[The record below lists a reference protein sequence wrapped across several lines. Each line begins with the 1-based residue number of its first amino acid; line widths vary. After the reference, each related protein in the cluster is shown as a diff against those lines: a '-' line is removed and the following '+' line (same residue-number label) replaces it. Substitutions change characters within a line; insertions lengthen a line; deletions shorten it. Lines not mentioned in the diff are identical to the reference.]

1 MTLRNGGRARS
12 TGGPSSRSGDPSVKR
27 PVLDTGWSDY
37 DPNQPAGSNGPAKSK
52 PEWADPPRNYR
63 SSRSGG
69 PGTVIQ
75 FVLFAVVAAAVVLG
89 GLYFVAKPVVASS
102 LANWAAENPTALNLP
117 FMADIV
123 RSELGTKLTQPV
135 DAANATKVAFQVTS
149 GETPK
154 QIADELV
161 HAGLI
166 GDARA
171 FVFESLI
178 KNVSDKFISGRHV
191 LSKSMT
197 VDQIIAALITAPTAP
212 PTIRIQFREGLRIE
226 QMVAKLEYIEANPAD
241 PTAKLTLDVN
251 QYYQDAT
258 NPAADLLAK
267 YPWLKLPAGASL
279 EGFLFPATY
288 DVAPDITPVRL
299 IEDQLDAF
307 AQYAPPDLLALP
319 PDQIYRTVQIASL
332 VEPEVKLDSD
342 RPLVAGVYVNRLDP
356 KKWPTG
362 LLNSNPSVTY
372 ASDSV
377 WLADHPTASWVD
389 YTFWV
394 EPTSGPAFSKIEFPE
409 KLAPYNTYAHGGLPP
424 TPICSPGLASLQAAF
439 APDTKDGY
447 YYFLATN
454 DAAGTI
460 VYAKTNAEQIAN
472 EQKYGFLPSPS

>member
-1 MTLRNGGRARS
+1 MTLHNGGRARS
-12 TGGPSSRSGDPSVKR
+12 NSGGSGSRSDDPAAKR
-27 PVLDTGWSDY
+27 QVLDTGWSDY
-37 DPNQPAGSNGPAKSK
+37 DPNQPAGPNAPTERK

-102 LANWAAENPTALNLP
+102 LADWAAENPTALKLP

-161 HAGLI
+161 KAGLI

-178 KNVSDKFISGRHV
+178 KDVSSKFISGRHV

-212 PTIRIQFREGLRIE
+212 PTIKIAFREGLRIE
-226 QMVAKLEYIEANPAD
+226 QIVAKLEYVEANPTD
-241 PTAKLTLDVN
+241 PTANLTLDVN
-251 QYYQDAT
+251 EYYHDAT
-258 NPAADLLAK
+258 NPPADLVAN

-288 DVAPDITPVRL
+288 DVAPDITPLHL
-299 IEDQLDAF
+299 IAEQLDAF
-307 AQYAPPDLLALP
+307 ARYAPPDLLALP
-319 PDQIYRTVQIASL
+319 PDQIYRTVQLASL
-332 VEPEVKLDSD
+332 VEPEVKMDVD
-342 RPLVAGVYVNRLDP
+342 RPLVAGVYVNRLDA

-377 WLADHPTASWVD
+377 WLEDHPTASWVD

-394 EPTSGPAFSKIEFPE
+394 EPTTGPAFSKIDFPE

-447 YYFLATN
+447 YYFLATK

-472 EQKYGFLPSPS
+472 EKKYGFLP

>member
-12 TGGPSSRSGDPSVKR
+12 KSGGPGSGTGDPAGRR

-37 DPNQPAGSNGPAKSK
+37 DPNRPADDTGAAKRK

-69 PGTVIQ
+69 LGTVAQ
-75 FVLFAVVAAAVVLG
+75 FAIFAVVAGALVLG
-89 GLYFVAKPVVASS
+89 GLFFVAKPIVSRD
-102 LANWAAENPTALNLP
+102 LANWAAENPTALKLP

-123 RSELGTKLTQPV
+123 RSELGTKLTQPI
-135 DAANATKVAFQVTS
+135 DAADSTKIAFQVTA
-149 GETPK
+149 GETPE

-161 HAGLI
+161 QAGVI
-166 GDARA
+166 ADARA
-171 FVFESLI
+171 FVFESLMKGI
-178 KNVSDKFISGRHV
+178 SDKFISGRHV
-191 LSKSMT
+191 LTKSMT
-197 VDQIIAALITAPTAP
+197 VDQIINALTTAPVAP
-212 PTIRIQFREGLRIE
+212 PTIRLTFREGLRIE
-226 QMVAKLEYIEANPAD
+226 QMVAKLELVEANPTD
-241 PTAKLTLDVN
+241 PTVKLTLDVN
-251 QYYQDAT
+251 QYYQIAT
-258 NPAADLLAK
+258 NPPADLVAR

-288 DVAPDITPVRL
+288 DVAPDISPLQL
-299 IEDQLDAF
+299 IEMQLDAF
-307 AQYAPPDLLALP
+307 AANAPAQMLLLP
-319 PDQIYRTVQIASL
+319 PDQVYQIVQVASL
-332 VEPEVKLDSD
+332 VEPEVKLDVD
-342 RPLVAGVYVNRLDP
+342 RPLVAGVYLNRLDP
-356 KKWPTG
+356 KNWPTG

-377 WLADHPTASWVD
+377 WLQSHPIASWVD

-394 EPTSGPAFSKIEFPE
+394 ESTSGPAFSKIVFPE
-409 KLAPYNTYAHGGLPP
+409 NLASYNTYAHGGLPS

-454 DAAGTI
+454 DASGTI

-472 EQKYGFLPSPS
+472 EKKYGYLPS